1 MPELGRPQRKN
12 LRLSCFDYSGN
23 CAYFIT
29 ICVQNRLHLFGKME
43 STPVG
48 AHLCVR
54 PHAPEQM
61 VIVWLQ
67 EMERKFPGTD
77 VTDYIVM
84 PDHVHFILFYTAG
97 TVKADL
103 PQMIQWFKTQTT
115 NAYIRGVRN
124 GWYLPF
130 DRHLWQR
137 GYYEHVIRNEQDL
150 ADTRAYIQNNPVQ
163 WALRRAD
170 T

>member
-29 ICVQNRLHLFGKME
+29 ICVQNRLHLFG
-43 STPVG
+43 
-48 AHLCVR
+48 
-54 PHAPEQM
+54 
-61 VIVWLQ
+61 
-67 EMERKFPGTD
+67 EM
-77 VTDYIVM
+77 
-84 PDHVHFILFYTAG
+84 AG

>member
-1 MPELGRPQRKN
+1 
-12 LRLSCFDYSGN
+12 
-23 CAYFIT
+23 
-29 ICVQNRLHLFGKME
+29 
-43 STPVG
+43 
-48 AHLCVR
+48 
-54 PHAPEQM
+54 M

-124 GWYLPF
+124 GWYLP
-130 DRHLWQR
+130 LIAIC
-137 GYYEHVIRNEQDL
+137 GNGGIMN
-150 ADTRAYIQNNPVQ
+150 T
-163 WALRRAD
+163 
-170 T
+170 